1 VICEGDLATQ
11 QSLFAGVP
19 IVARVG
25 SLVDEA
31 RSRGELTN
39 APSALALNLGHAVVM
54 SEFLHTGSSPPEAGL
69 VEFVDRVWLPALR
82 FVP

>member
-1 VICEGDLATQ
+1 M
-11 QSLFAGVP
+11 
-19 IVARVG
+19 
-25 SLVDEA
+25 
-31 RSRGELTN
+31 N